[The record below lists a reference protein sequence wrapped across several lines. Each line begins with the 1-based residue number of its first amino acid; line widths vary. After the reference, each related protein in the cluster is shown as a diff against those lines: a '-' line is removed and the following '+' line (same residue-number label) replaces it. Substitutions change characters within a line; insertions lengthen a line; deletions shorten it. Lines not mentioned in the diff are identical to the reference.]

1 MDVETVLASVQERD
15 KWRRRL
21 ELLQESRREI
31 REHLRRVGGRVRRL
45 KQELGRLQ
53 ELSQVLIGAATR
65 IFPPSQRINAR
76 SHPNLPA
83 R

>member
-1 MDVETVLASVQERD
+1 MDVETVLASVRERD

-31 REHLRRVGGRVRRL
+31 RERLRRVSGRMRRL
-45 KQELGRLQ
+45 KQELGRLH
-53 ELSQVLIGAATR
+53 ELSDALIGTATR
-65 IFPPSQRINAR
+65 VFPPSERINAR
-76 SHPNLPA
+76 TYPNLPA